1 MPINWHFFIVLQI
14 IHKVLNRAWAL
25 NVKKWKFNP
34 AAKEGKI
41 ELSIGSHAQLYHEMP
56 HCIKCF
62 LKKYQNIV

>member
-1 MPINWHFFIVLQI
+1 MPINWHFSIVLQI

-41 ELSIGSHAQLYHEMP
+41 ELSIGSHAQL
-56 HCIKCF
+56 
-62 LKKYQNIV
+62 